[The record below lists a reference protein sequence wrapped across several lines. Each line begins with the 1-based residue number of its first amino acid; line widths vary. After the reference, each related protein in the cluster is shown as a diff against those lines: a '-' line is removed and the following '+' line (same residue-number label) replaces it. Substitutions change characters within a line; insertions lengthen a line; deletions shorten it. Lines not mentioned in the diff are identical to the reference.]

1 MPLVGRLASGS
12 TTPGIRDTRRSPHAP
27 SPPPRRWHKR
37 GPSQHVCLAGADYH
51 LPQRTSIQRCLA
63 PFLLCSRGRLCWQ
76 CCVPHRARASSSS
89 LARATR
95 SSGRAPESSWM
106 PYAARGNLPIGSPAA
121 TRKGGSGSVPCLV
134 EHRDGS
140 CGTVWYRKGRATRR
154 DKKVR
159 RAWTSYA
166 CSPVSP
172 MHAALQASHAQRDHH
187 RYDLESALR
196 RRHRPDRAGP
206 LHR

>member
-1 MPLVGRLASGS
+1 VGFVPRTCSSSRGIDALLSGVL
-12 TTPGIRDTRRSPHAP
+12 IRDVTMRITWAT
-27 SPPPRRWHKR
+27 
-37 GPSQHVCLAGADYH
+37 A
-51 LPQRTSIQRCLA
+51 
-63 PFLLCSRGRLCWQ
+63 SRHG
-76 CCVPHRARASSSS
+76 
-89 LARATR
+89 
-95 SSGRAPESSWM
+95 WM
-106 PYAARGNLPIGSPAA
+106 HYSDRGNLPIGSPAA

-172 MHAALQASHAQRDHH
+172 MHAALQASHAQRDHQGYQRGSA
-187 RYDLESALR
+187 RYV
-196 RRHRPDRAGP
+196 PRAGRRPVLRHACASHSSP
-206 LHR
+206 LRYPPLGKAGSASPPPSCAVPCLHEV